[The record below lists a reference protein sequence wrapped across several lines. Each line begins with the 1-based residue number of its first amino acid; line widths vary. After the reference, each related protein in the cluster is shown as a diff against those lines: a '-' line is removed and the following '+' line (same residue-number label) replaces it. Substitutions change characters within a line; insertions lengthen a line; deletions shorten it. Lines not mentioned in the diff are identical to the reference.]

1 MMSYT
6 LKPNSIT
13 NEYYC
18 GDLPGSLQYK
28 KNAMLLS
35 TIDLPRSPT
44 NAYAKPCFF
53 PIAITESIKARLLPA
68 TKTAGSLNDWVLLI
82 AMERVTSTATYIK
95 GALQNKQT
103 GSIALMTS
111 CSKKED
117 IQNHG
122 HRAIQSQAKDWF
134 VGFYRMSAPIEYWS
148 ALKKVLQETYNHKNN

>member
-6 LKPNSIT
+6 LKKNTIPN
-13 NEYYC
+13 EFYC

-35 TIDLPRSPT
+35 TLSLPSVT
-44 NAYAKPCFF
+44 AETKPCFI
-53 PIAITESIKARLLPA
+53 PIAVTDSIKARLLPA
-68 TKTAGSLNDWVLLI
+68 TKTAGSLNNWNLII

-111 CSKKED
+111 CSTKED

-122 HRAIQSQAKDWF
+122 HRAIQSQAKDWY

-148 ALKKVLQETYNHKNN
+148 ALKKVLQETNTIKE

>member
-35 TIDLPRSPT
+35 TLSLPA
-44 NAYAKPCFF
+44 NAYAKPCFI
-53 PIAITESIKARLLPA
+53 PIAITDSIKARLLPA
-68 TKTAGSLNDWVLLI
+68 TKTAGAFNNWVLLM

-95 GALQNKQT
+95 GALQNKKT
-103 GSIALMTS
+103 GSIALMTT

-122 HRAIQSQAKDWF
+122 HRAIQSQAKDWY

-148 ALKKVLQETYNHKNN
+148 ALKKVLEETNVIKE